1 MVIYLIEDDSVYA
14 KFIQKTLGRNAAYK
28 ITWFS
33 SAEACLPV
41 AQKTVPDVM
50 IIDYKLPGMSGL
62 ELYQALLPQ
71 LKEENKC
78 IVMSSIDDGNMVL
91 SFIKQGVRDY
101 VIKDQN
107 VIDSLVAILE
117 GNEDEYYLFN

>member
-1 MVIYLIEDDSVYA
+1 MIIYLIEDDSVYA
-14 KFIQKTLGRNAAYK
+14 EFIQKTLGRNTAYK

-41 AQKTVPDVM
+41 AQKIVPDAM

-91 SFIKQGVRDY
+91 NFIKQGVRDY
-101 VIKDQN
+101 VIKDEN

-117 GNEDEYYLFN
+117 GKEDEYYLFN